1 MKRVWMPLYIADY
14 LKDTTHLTALESGAY
29 LHLIMAYWVSGGRL
43 PQDDKQLSTI
53 AKMSLR
59 TFKKSKPTLSAFF
72 GPGWTHKRIDA
83 ELKREKEQALK
94 AAERGRKGADARWS
108 EHAPSNASSTP
119 QAMLGDAPSPSPS
132 HKEDDDE
139 GAGIKSPMVSEE
151 SNSLAD
157 EVATIVG
164 HDLRF
169 VPPAWCGASYVAQKW
184 LLSGWRREIIL
195 ASVREQMARR
205 NGDPPDRITYFEKGI
220 AGAHARHEA
229 PLPAGT
235 PERPHAKTGN
245 GNIIPAADRLIERIR
260 AFDRQIPDAAGGRS
274 GAGSAPVRLLST
286 GGRE

>member
-1 MKRVWMPLYIADY
+1 MSRPWMPLYIDDY
-14 LKDTTHLTALESGAY
+14 RGATSRLSTVEHGAY
-29 LHLIMAYWVSGGRL
+29 LLLIMEYWRAGGL
-43 PQDDKQLSTI
+43 PDDDKQLARITGMRLEHWRKIRSS
-53 AKMSLR
+53 MQH
-59 TFKKSKPTLSAFF
+59 FF
-72 GPGWTHKRIDA
+72 YDGWKHKRIDDEIA
-83 ELKREKEQALK
+83 HCVEISEKRR
-94 AAERGRKGADARWS
+94 AAVEERENKRRSNDA
-108 EHAPSNASSTP
+108 SNDTSNDDT
-119 QAMLGDAPSPSPS
+119 LHTS
-132 HKEDDDE
+132 HFTKKEDDDE
-139 GAGIKSPMVSEE
+139 DAGVKSPLVSEE

-157 EVATIVG
+157 EIATIVG

-169 VPPAWCGASYVAQKW
+169 VPPAWYGASYVAQKW
-184 LLSGWRREIIL
+184 LSSGWKREIIL